1 MGRRTALP
9 LFVVIVAVATVLA
22 GCPLPFEFTPADTAS
37 AVASTSDPANP
48 RVTAPPTFVVV
59 QTSTGV
65 AIDASGS
72 SVVSNRNVRVQL
84 ESDTRGAIVYYTTDG
99 NPPLPGQGSTRRYS
113 DSEPIELTTHGVTTT
128 VRAIAVAS
136 SMYPSV
142 ITTRDIAVVYDQVAS
157 PVFSPVPGNYD
168 SDQTITLSTAT
179 PGATIYYRIVDGT
192 GGAAAPAPGAIGT
205 LEYTGPIVVAGT
217 GTAKSISA
225 IAVRSEMVASAVS
238 TGVYT
243 IGYTQAGAPVF
254 SPPGG
259 VFASGGLVVEMSS
272 ASAGATIWYTLDGS
286 DPVPGGSSSITS
298 GGSIT
303 VTNTTTVRAVATAP
317 GFTQSPIA
325 TATYTATGFALL
337 TRADIV
343 AIDAQMTGT
352 PIDNS
357 DGNRIPVGAV
367 ILYVTRDERY
377 GKLLVTVSDGSNN
390 NGLTFDHVTYA
401 ADGSVHASGLG
412 TTVTGTWGFDL
423 DLQGAGQGDGVHDF
437 WLSNATATDRS
448 FNPQVTARFYL
459 VP

>member
-9 LFVVIVAVATVLA
+9 LLVVIVAIATVLA
-22 GCPLPFEFTPADTAS
+22 GCPLPFEFTPADTTG

-48 RVTAPPTFVVV
+48 SVTAQPTFVVV
-59 QTSTGV
+59 QTSTGA
-65 AIDASGS
+65 AIDASGA
-72 SVVSNRNVRVQL
+72 SVVSNRNVRVRL
-84 ESDTRGAIVYYTTDG
+84 ESETRGAVVYYTTDG

-128 VRAIAVAS
+128 VRAIAVGP

-142 ITTRDIAVVYDQVAS
+142 ITTRDIAVVYDQVAA
-157 PVFSPVPGNYD
+157 PVFSPAPGNYG
-168 SDQTITLSTAT
+168 SDQTVTLSTAT

-192 GGAAAPAPGAIGT
+192 GGAAAPVPGATGT

-225 IAVRSEMVASAVS
+225 IAVRSEMAASAVS
-238 TGVYT
+238 SGVYT
-243 IGYTQAGAPVF
+243 IGYTQAAAPVF

-259 VFASGGLVVEMSS
+259 VFASSSVSVVMTSS
-272 ASAGATIWYTLDGS
+272 SAGATIWYTLDGS
-286 DPVPGGSSSITS
+286 DPVPGGSPSIAS

-303 VTNTTTVRAVATAP
+303 VTGTTTVRAAATAP
-317 GFTQSPIA
+317 GFTQSPEES
-325 TATYTATGFALL
+325 ATYTATGFALL

-343 AIDAQMTGT
+343 AMDAQMTGS

-367 ILYVTRDERY
+367 ILYVTRDGRY
-377 GKLLVTVSDGSNN
+377 GKLMVTVSDGSNN

-401 ADGSVHASGLG
+401 ADGSVHASGSG

-437 WLSNATATDRS
+437 WLSNATATSRN
-448 FNPQVTARFYL
+448 FNPLSTARFYL
-459 VP
+459 TP